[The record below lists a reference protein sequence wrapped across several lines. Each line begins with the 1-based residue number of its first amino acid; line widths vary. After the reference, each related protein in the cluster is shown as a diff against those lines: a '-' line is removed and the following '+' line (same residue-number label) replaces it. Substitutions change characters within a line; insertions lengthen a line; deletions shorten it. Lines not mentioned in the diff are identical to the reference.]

1 MESVNVTD
9 DVINSIHRPFAAILV
24 GTAAEYRTVAAYL
37 SQDGLIEQEGEFCKF
52 RSSNDPCLRE
62 VQISAPVHDEHDRKH
77 ILHLFFVSFKEKGG
91 KKSFVVYNPHEGQA
105 KQATS
110 ELLLMAK
117 SRNWPLDQFYIVGSC
132 SFYRATTHPLEPLG
146 HLVLAEY
153 LDNYNCGDVVDD
165 KVEFKSS
172 PRKMSKDLYDIIL
185 HWSQNCPAE
194 HPDWEI
200 PYVHA
205 KRVCSA
211 NRCVSSKEVATKLLG
226 NDQCVAVEM
235 DGIGLM
241 TVKEVVDVLYENERR
256 PMKYIVVKGASHFA
270 DKTLDGGKFL
280 AKLFNCE
287 SKEYES
293 EQRQKIATLHSIAF
307 VTRCIVQR
315 IPPGTGEKNSKSK
328 SNFEKSLRT
337 AELKFDFDEF
347 FKVFQ
352 KKI

>member
-1 MESVNVTD
+1 M
-9 DVINSIHRPFAAILV
+9 INSIHSPFAAILV

-37 SQDGLIEQEGEFCKF
+37 SQEDLIEQEGEFCKF

-77 ILHLFFVSFKEKGG
+77 ILHLLFIGFKEKRSE
-91 KKSFVVYNPHEGQA
+91 KSFVVYNPHEGQA

-194 HPDWEI
+194 HPDWII

-211 NRCVSSKEVATKLLG
+211 PRRMSSKEIATKLLG
-226 NDQCVAVEM
+226 DDNCVAVEM
-235 DGIGLM
+235 DGVGLM
-241 TVKEVVDVLYENERR
+241 TVKEVVDVLYEDERR

-270 DKTLDGGKFL
+270 DKTLGDGKFL
-280 AKLFNCE
+280 AKLFGCE
-287 SKEYES
+287 PQEYES

-307 VTRCIVQR
+307 VTRCIVQK
-315 IPPGTGEKNSKSK
+315 IPPNTG
-328 SNFEKSLRT
+328 
-337 AELKFDFDEF
+337 
-347 FKVFQ
+347 V
-352 KKI
+352 